1 MQINRRMNTRFLPI
15 AALTVAVGLAGCKKN
30 DTERDTFE
38 ADGVPAANPSPSQ
51 APMPIDTIAP
61 DTAVRPDPT
70 KQQTDTLAPNRV
82 VATDSSR

>member
-1 MQINRRMNTRFLPI
+1 MNAKIFPMVALFF
-15 AALTVAVGLAGCKKN
+15 AAAVSGCKKN

-38 ADGVPAANPSPSQ
+38 AGGVPAANPSPSQ
-51 APMPIDTIAP
+51 APMPMDTIAP

-70 KQQTDTLAPNRV
+70 KQQVDTLARNRV